1 MFDFLKDIVTHTNAL
16 GFVDLVK
23 ITGDDKET
31 TLKAMA
37 TDRSVVVEAQF
48 KAPIKDFKGTFG
60 MPNLSKLAVIL
71 GIPEYKEKASIKVV
85 TQKRNDVEVPVSV
98 HFENEAKDFK
108 NDYRFM
114 SAEVVESQ
122 LSTVKFRG
130 AKWHVTVVPSVAA
143 IQRFKYQAQANSE
156 ETTFVAKTDGT
167 DLKFYFGDHS
177 THAGNFVFQAGV
189 TGTLS
194 KEWAWPVN
202 QVLAILSLDGDK
214 VMKFSDEGAAMI
226 TVDSGLAE
234 YNYILPA
241 QQK

>member
-1 MFDFLKDIVTHTNAL
+1 MYDVLKDIVTHTNAL
-16 GFVDLVK
+16 GFVELVK
-23 ITGDDKET
+23 VTSDTKET
-31 TLKAMA
+31 QLDAMA
-37 TDRSVVVEAQF
+37 SDRSVVVDAKF
-48 KAPIKDFKGTFG
+48 KAPIKTFEGTFG
-60 MPNLSKLAVIL
+60 MPNLTKLNVIL
-71 GIPEYKEKASIKVV
+71 NIPEYKDRAKITVV
-85 TQKRNDVEVPVSV
+85 TQKKNEVEVPVSV
-98 HFENEAKDFK
+98 HFENAAGDFK

-114 SAEVVESQ
+114 SAEIVATQ

-130 AKWHVTVVPSVAA
+130 AKWHLSVVPTAAA

-156 ETTFVAKTDGT
+156 ETTFIAKTEGG
-167 DLKFYFGDHS
+167 DLKFFFGDHS

-194 KEWAWPVN
+194 KEWSWPIT
-202 QVLAILSLDGDK
+202 QVVAILSLDGDK
-214 VMKFSDEGAAMI
+214 VMKFSEDGAAMI

>member
-1 MFDFLKDIVTHTNAL
+1 MYDFLKDIVTHTNAL
-16 GFVDLVK
+16 GFVELVK
-23 ITGDDKET
+23 ITGDDKDT
-31 TLKAMA
+31 TLDAMA
-37 TDRSVVVEAQF
+37 SDRSVVVAAKF
-48 KAPIKDFKGTFG
+48 HTPIKDFKGTFG
-60 MPNLSKLAVIL
+60 MPNLSKLSVIL

-85 TQKRNDVEVPVSV
+85 TQKRNEEMVPVSI

-114 SAEVVESQ
+114 SAEVVASQ

-130 AKWHVTVVPSVAA
+130 AKWNLTIVPSVSA

-177 THAGNFVFQAGV
+177 THAGNFVFQPNV
-189 TGTLS
+189 TGQLT
-194 KEWAWPVN
+194 KEWAWPVT
-202 QVLAILSLDGDK
+202 QVLAILGLDGNK